1 MSKLEK
7 LSSES
12 EELKEASLDN
22 KLKLLIA
29 GSWNTAWKV
38 SKYGVFLV
46 CIFPHLDWIRRNT
59 PYLSVFIPN
68 AENSDQ
74 KKLCIWTV
82 FTQLK
87 LTKRYLNSDYRKV
100 KNFCSCPQTFISC
113 SALCEVENKKKTRRI
128 YNVNNYSYEGSIWN
142 SFIHGVKN
150 LFSASSNWCIRNTY
164 HKWHCVVIMF
174 IFTGVKNV

>member
-46 CIFPHLDWIRRNT
+46 RFFPYSDWIRRNT
-59 PYLSVFIPN
+59 PYLLVFSLN
-68 AENSDQ
+68 AGKYGPD
-74 KKLCIWTV
+74 KLRIRTV

-87 LTKRYLNSDYRKV
+87 LTKRYLNSDCRKV
-100 KNFCSCPQTFISC
+100 KNFFSCPQTFIISS
-113 SALCEVENKKKTRRI
+113 SALCDVENNNNKKQRRI
-128 YNVNNYSYEGSIWN
+128 YSVNNHLYEDSVWN
-142 SFIHGVKN
+142 SF
-150 LFSASSNWCIRNTY
+150 FNWCQQFVQCLFKLMYKEHASQVTLYGN
-164 HKWHCVVIMF
+164 
-174 IFTGVKNV
+174 NV